1 MTESNRDERIVVNPD
16 THFEPSDMRV
26 GVIAAVAAGVL
37 LYVTLAP
44 FILTR
49 IYHPALRDVSRS
61 LDIKPPAP
69 ELQLNPAND
78 LVKFRAQEEQQL
90 DSYGWVDRDQG
101 IAHIPIAQAMQDV
114 AKRGIGDFPKAPT
127 P

>member
-1 MTESNRDERIVVNPD
+1 MTDTDRAQRSVVNNE
-16 THFEPSDMRV
+16 TRFEPSDMRV
-26 GVIAAVAAGVL
+26 AVIAAVAAGVL

-49 IYHPALRDVSRS
+49 IYHPALRDVSRT
-61 LDIKPPAP
+61 LTIKPPQP

-90 DSYGWVDRDQG
+90 NSYGWVDRDEG
-101 IAHIPIAQAMQDV
+101 IAHIPIAQAMQDLV
-114 AKRGIGDFPKAPT
+114 ARGIPDFPKPS